1 MGFLQRIKKKLGIA
15 GEEFTIG
22 ANTYTGVFKVL
33 DSGTLRNYLDD
44 VEIMGV
50 TKPALL
56 LVTDADA
63 SICVSDTITRD
74 GRIYTV
80 LKTSTHRIG
89 GAAMAKIAILA

>member
-22 ANTYTGVFKVL
+22 ANTYTGAFRIL

-63 SICVSDTITRD
+63 AISVSDTITRD
-74 GRIYTV
+74 GRTYTV

-89 GAAMAKIAILA
+89 GAAMVKIAILT